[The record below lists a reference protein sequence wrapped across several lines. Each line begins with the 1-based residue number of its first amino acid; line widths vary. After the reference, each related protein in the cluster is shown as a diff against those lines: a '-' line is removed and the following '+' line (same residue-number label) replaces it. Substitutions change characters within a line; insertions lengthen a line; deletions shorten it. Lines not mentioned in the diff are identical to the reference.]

1 MKTDQLLKADVTA
14 ELAWDTAIDH
24 QASIG
29 VAVKDG
35 VVTLSGEVET
45 FMQKYAVERAV
56 RRVAGVRGIAID
68 LEVRLSG
75 GAKTSDSDIAHAAL
89 NALRWHS
96 LVPDDR
102 VQVEVDD
109 GHVTLDGELDWA
121 YQVAS
126 SEQCVRPLLGVK
138 GVTNNI
144 RVRSQASSTDIKS
157 GIFSALTRHAQRE
170 AKNITVQVDGG
181 VVTLRGKVDSLRE
194 RDAAVGTAR
203 CAKGVTRVIDDL
215 QVSA

>member
-24 QASIG
+24 QAIIG

-45 FMQKYAVERAV
+45 FAQKHAIERAV
-56 RRVAGVRGIAID
+56 HRVSGVRGIAMD
-68 LEVRLSG
+68 LQVRLSG
-75 GAKTSDSDIAHAAL
+75 DAKTSDADIAHAAL

-96 LVPDDR
+96 LVPDNR
-102 VQVEVDD
+102 VQVEVED
-109 GHVTLDGELDWA
+109 GHVTLEGELDWA

-138 GVTNNI
+138 GVTNHI
-144 RVRSQASSTDIKS
+144 RIRPQPSSTDIES
-157 GIFSALTRHAQRE
+157 GILSALTRHAQRE
-170 AKNITVQVDGG
+170 ARNIAIQVEGG
-181 VVTLRGKVDSLRE
+181 VVTLRGKVGSLLE
-194 RDAAVGTAR
+194 RDAAIGTAQST
-203 CAKGVTRVIDDL
+203 KGVTRVIDHL
-215 QVSA
+215 QVTG